1 MKSHRTN
8 CGQLVPL
15 EDRMNKQELEK
26 RAAKIEARRTFAQQ
40 ISVEHAKTRGIAV
53 VAYSVVQR
61 SFWGRFKWLI
71 LGK

>member
-26 RAAKIEARRTFAQQ
+26 RAAKIEARRAFAQQ

-53 VAYSVVQR
+53 IAYSVVQR
-61 SFWGRFKWLI
+61 DFWGRFKWLI
-71 LGK
+71 LGR